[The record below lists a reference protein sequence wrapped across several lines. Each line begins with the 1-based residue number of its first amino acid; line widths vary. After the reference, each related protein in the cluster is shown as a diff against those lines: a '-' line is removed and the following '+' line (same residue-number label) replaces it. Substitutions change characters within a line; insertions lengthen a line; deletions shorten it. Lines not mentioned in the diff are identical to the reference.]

1 MNIITGKSH
10 IYMLDAGG
18 PACGEQA
25 IFLPAPAVHMEWSSI
40 LKEDSPPSRQT

>member
-1 MNIITGKSH
+1 MAHEH
-10 IYMLDAGG
+10 IYMGAGAGAGAGAG

-40 LKEDSPPSRQT
+40 SKEGRSPA